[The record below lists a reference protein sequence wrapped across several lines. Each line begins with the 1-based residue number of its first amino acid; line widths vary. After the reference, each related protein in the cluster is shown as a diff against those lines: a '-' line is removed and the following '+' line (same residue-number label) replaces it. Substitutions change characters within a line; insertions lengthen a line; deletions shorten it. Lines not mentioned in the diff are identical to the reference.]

1 MVLNKTIYFWRTDLN
16 QLMSYYEQKKININN
31 LLLYLFLFFIFLNI
45 SCYWFAMVTAFPEL
59 VFGTTFNYYFKVQFP
74 VGILGA
80 LFDSLSFFVT
90 IYIIRRALKTKENF
104 EFITH
109 LSIDFIIAI
118 LATFWILFVF
128 IISGWIVGFFE
139 TLEQSIVVIKTY
151 EHETNLS
158 QRTEVYT
165 GMLEDA
171 IIHPFR
177 NIQNIYF
184 GLLMGLSAILPT
196 VIHLSMFCYSLIKT
210 VKNKNLIFQ

>member
-158 QRTEVYT
+158 QRT
-165 GMLEDA
+165 
-171 IIHPFR
+171 
-177 NIQNIYF
+177 
-184 GLLMGLSAILPT
+184 
-196 VIHLSMFCYSLIKT
+196 
-210 VKNKNLIFQ
+210 